1 MYNHLKSMLDLV
13 GELNRVALE
22 NACATASEESTQATG
37 HGRRGGGSRGHGGT
51 RGHRGG
57 HGPVLAPV
65 RSYEDEDE
73 SGNFHL

>member
-37 HGRRGGGSRGHGGT
+37 HGRRGGGSGGRGRAGGC
-51 RGHRGG
+51 GGG
-57 HGPVLAPV
+57 H
-65 RSYEDEDE
+65 EDEDE
-73 SGNFHL
+73 SGNFQL

>member
-37 HGRRGGGSRGHGGT
+37 HGRQGGGFGGRGRAGGRGGGR
-51 RGHRGG
+51 
-57 HGPVLAPV
+57 
-65 RSYEDEDE
+65 EDEDE
-73 SGNFHL
+73 SGNFQL